1 MPRTCTVCS
10 HRKLSEIDAALV
22 SNESFR
28 NIAKR
33 FGVSASAVYRHQQ
46 QHISGAPDQV
56 NAVALTPQPETL
68 MAKIIQLG
76 DEARRLGKKAE
87 DAGDLR
93 GALAAVRELVR
104 IVELLGRIEG
114 EISDPGEPTT
124 INVVY
129 VDMPGKAGR
138 PAIPTASKEIIELPP
153 SKAETF
159 TEREANA

>member
-1 MPRTCTVCS
+1 MPRTCTVCK
-10 HRKLSEIDAALV
+10 HRKSSQIDAALV
-22 SNESFR
+22 GNESFR

-33 FGVSASAVYRHQQ
+33 FGVSPSAVYRHQQ
-46 QHISGAPDQV
+46 QHLLEAPCETSE
-56 NAVALTPQPETL
+56 VALAPKPDTL
-68 MAKIIQLG
+68 MGKIIQLG

-124 INVVY
+124 ISVVY

-138 PAIPTASKEIIELPP
+138 PTIPTASKEIIDLPTL
-153 SKAETF
+153 KAENS
-159 TEREANA
+159 ESEANA